1 MILNLLNLIR
11 YKVYDL
17 DICIHTTS
25 GQMAEIYQALMPRV
39 VGKRV
44 PLHSSQVSLHGV
56 KVPSEVSFYPKMV
69 SAPLQRV

>member
-25 GQMAEIYQALMPRV
+25 GHFYQALMPRV